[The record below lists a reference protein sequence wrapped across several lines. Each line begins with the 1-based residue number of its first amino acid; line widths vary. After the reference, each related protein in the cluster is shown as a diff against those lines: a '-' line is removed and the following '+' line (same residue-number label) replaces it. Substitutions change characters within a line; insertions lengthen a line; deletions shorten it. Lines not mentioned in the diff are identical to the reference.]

1 MKDWDGNI
9 GRLKPYLVEM
19 DARLAAVEGR
29 LLDTK
34 EQVKAAETKA
44 PPDPQKTASD
54 AMKSFV
60 DVTDKP
66 AAAPKG
72 ASTKS

>member
-19 DARLAAVEGR
+19 EARLAAVEA
-29 LLDTK
+29 L
-34 EQVKAAETKA
+34 VAELRADKK
-44 PPDPQKTASD
+44 PSPDPQKTASD
-54 AMKSFV
+54 AMKAFV

-66 AAAPKG
+66 AVAPADKKG
-72 ASTKS
+72 ASTKA